1 MLNSNLVF
9 VARHCQYRVE
19 IFFKEIVIDG
29 SLWKTKY
36 YAVRVEFQVCGS
48 PHMDCF
54 LWVVYA
60 PVLTSKNEEDYVA
73 FVDQVVHAFLCDRNE
88 NPELH
93 NLVKLYQL
101 HRHSK
106 TCRKYKNEPCR
117 FKFGKL
123 FSKNSCGTFV
133 RQHARRN

>member
-36 YAVRVEFQVCGS
+36 YAIRVEFQVRGS

-60 PVLTSKNEEDYVA
+60 LVLTSKNEEDYVA

-101 HRHSK
+101 HRHSR
-106 TCRKYKNEPCR
+106 TRRKYKNEPCR
-117 FKFGKL
+117 FKF
-123 FSKNSCGTFV
+123 
-133 RQHARRN
+133 